1 MLQLKLLKRIAVG
14 VSLALVAIGFL
25 VLLGYG
31 HTWVVAIPI
40 CILST
45 VSIYEIQN
53 VSGCKNKVLTACNMI
68 FAGLFPFYIA
78 FSEQI
83 EGATFAGFGKVLI
96 GAYVLA
102 MLILMLKMYDVTKF
116 ENVAMGLF
124 ASIALPYALSTL
136 ILLFNLLDGYPEYFS
151 KSMAVYIALIAMFCA
166 WLCDTFAFF
175 IGRSFGKHKMA
186 PKISPKKSIE
196 GAIAG
201 IVGTTLSSLIA
212 WIICNQFY
220 FHFDTIKWWMVLVFT
235 PFCCVISMCGDLSA
249 SVIKRNFGVKDFGT
263 LFPEHGGM
271 MDRIDSFIFTMSF
284 TYLAVKT
291 IVSFAI

>member
-1 MLQLKLLKRIAVG
+1 MVG

-31 HTWVVAIPI
+31 HTWVVAIPV

-45 VSIYEIQN
+45 FSIHEIQG
-53 VSGCKNKVLTACNMI
+53 VSGCKNKVLTVCNMI
-68 FAGLFPFYIA
+68 YAGIFPFFVA
-78 FSEQI
+78 FNEQI
-83 EGATFAGFGKVLI
+83 EGATFAGIGKVLT
-96 GAYVLA
+96 GVYVLA
-102 MLILMLKMYDVTKF
+102 MLILMLKMYDVTRF
-116 ENVAMGLF
+116 ENVATGIF
-124 ASIALPYALSTL
+124 ASIAIPYALSCL

-151 KSMAVYIALIAMFCA
+151 KSMIVYIALIAMLCA

-186 PKISPKKSIE
+186 PKISPKKSVE

-201 IVGTTLSSLIA
+201 IVGTTISALIA
-212 WIICNQFY
+212 WAICNHFF
-220 FHFDTIKWWMVLVFT
+220 FHFDTIKWWMALIFT

-271 MDRIDSFIFTMSF
+271 MDRIDSFTFTMPF
-284 TYLAVKT
+284 TYLVVKT
-291 IVSFAI
+291 IISLSL